1 MTDTADGSGRTRR
14 RNLKGSIGSR
24 AVFWLVL
31 LTVCGMVILPILYF
45 LTISFASNYE
55 AYQFPAKILP
65 TLSYQAGIRFNADTQ
80 NYTLLLRKGA
90 GYEAV
95 KTTVD
100 PSDLSLYLKSQLN
113 VMLSDSKIE
122 ALFLKAKGT
131 PGMIDTRLRKSF
143 FRNYVIFFILA
154 DGTMAALINSLEA
167 AGWTI
172 LISLLLGGSAGYI
185 LARFRFK
192 GRSKFSAT
200 LLVVRMFPAVS
211 LSLPLVVY
219 IMKMNLYDTPL
230 SLAIVYA
237 VPNIALTAWIT
248 SSIFKGISVELEEA
262 AMVFGATR
270 LRMMMTITFPL
281 AFPAIVASSLYAF
294 LAAWN
299 DSITA
304 LIMTNEHPTLA
315 LLVYRT
321 VGSSTIP
328 NLPAAGAVVLLIPS
342 LVFTFIIKDYINQL
356 WGGATI

>member
-1 MTDTADGSGRTRR
+1 MSG
-14 RNLKGSIGSR
+14 LKGGVVSK
-24 AVFWLVL
+24 ALFWLTLAAVG
-31 LTVCGMVILPILYF
+31 GMVLLPILYF
-45 LTISFASNYE
+45 ATISFASNYE
-55 AYQFPAKILP
+55 AYQFPARPLP
-65 TLSYQAGIRFNADTQ
+65 SLSYRAAIRGNPGDGT
-80 NYTLLLRKGA
+80 YTLLLKKG
-90 GYEAV
+90 GEFEAV
-95 KTTVD
+95 KTTAD
-100 PSDLSLYLKSQLN
+100 PLDLALYCKSQLN
-113 VMLSDSKIE
+113 VIVAE
-122 ALFLKAKGT
+122 ARVREYFRLADGSEG
-131 PGMIDTRLRKSF
+131 PAEIRLRKSF

-154 DGTMAALINSLEA
+154 DGTMAALGNSLKA

-172 LISLLLGGSAGYI
+172 LISLALGGTAGYV
-185 LARFRFK
+185 LARFRFR
-192 GRSKFSAT
+192 GRRAFGSA
-200 LLVVRMFPAVS
+200 LLLVRMFPAVS

-230 SLAIVYA
+230 SLAIVYS

-248 SSIFKGISVELEEA
+248 SSIFKGIGVELEEA

-270 LRMMMTITFPL
+270 LRTLATITLPL

-328 NLPAAGAVVLLIPS
+328 NLPAAGAIVLLIPS

-356 WGGATI
+356 WGGAKI

>member
-1 MTDTADGSGRTRR
+1 MSARKNKLWSRT
-14 RNLKGSIGSR
+14 
-24 AVFWLVL
+24 VFLLILV
-31 LTVCGMVILPILYF
+31 TVSSVVLLPILYF

-55 AYQFPAKILP
+55 AYQFPARVLP
-65 TLSYQAGIRFNADTQ
+65 NLAFSAQIRYNADAGT
-80 NYTLLLRKGA
+80 YTLLLKNGLN
-90 GYEAV
+90 YEAV
-95 KTTVD
+95 KTTAD
-100 PSDLSLYLKSQLN
+100 PTDFSQYAKSQLN
-113 VMLSDSKIE
+113 VIISPAS
-122 ALFLKAKGT
+122 AQVLFDKAKESNQ
-131 PGMIDTRLRKSF
+131 PLPVRLRKDF
-143 FRNYVIFFILA
+143 FRNYVVFFILA
-154 DGTMAALINSLEA
+154 EGTMRALFNSLKA

-172 LISLLLGGSAGYI
+172 LISLVLGGVTGYI
-185 LARFRFK
+185 LARYRFK
-192 GRSKFSAT
+192 FSNT
-200 LLVVRMFPAVS
+200 FSTSLLIVRMFPAVA

-219 IMKMNLYDTPL
+219 IVRMNLYDTPFA
-230 SLAIVYA
+230 LAIVYS

-270 LRMMMTITFPL
+270 VTTLFTITLPL

-304 LIMTNEHPTLA
+304 LIMTNNNPTLA

-342 LVFTFIIKDYINQL
+342 LIFTFIIKNYINQL
-356 WGGATI
+356 WGKVTL

>member
-1 MTDTADGSGRTRR
+1 MSGERR
-14 RNLKGSIGSR
+14 GVASR
-24 AVFWLVL
+24 AVFWLILVA
-31 LTVCGMVILPILYF
+31 VCGMVILPILYF

-55 AYQFPAKILP
+55 AYQFPARLLP
-65 TLSYQAGIRFNADTQ
+65 TLSYRAGIRFNPGAGD
-80 NYTLLLRKGA
+80 YTLLLRKGE

-95 KTTVD
+95 KTTAD
-100 PSDLSLYLKSQLN
+100 PSDLSLYLKGQLN
-113 VMLSDSKIE
+113 VIVSESDATGYFELAERTDGLAAI
-122 ALFLKAKGT
+122 
-131 PGMIDTRLRKSF
+131 RLRKSL

-154 DGTMAALINSLEA
+154 DGTMAALLNSLRA

-172 LISLLLGGSAGYI
+172 LISLSLGGSAGYI
-185 LARFRFK
+185 LARFPFR
-192 GRSKFSAT
+192 GRGAFSSG

-211 LSLPLVVY
+211 LSLPLVIY
-219 IMKMNLYDTPL
+219 IMRMNLYDTPL

-248 SSIFKGISVELEEA
+248 SSIFKGIGVELEEA

-270 LRMMMTITFPL
+270 LRMLATITFPL

-304 LIMTNEHPTLA
+304 LIMTNENPTLA

-328 NLPAAGAVVLLIPS
+328 NLPAAGAVVLLLPS
-342 LVFTFIIKDYINQL
+342 LAFTFIIKNYINQL

>member
-1 MTDTADGSGRTRR
+1 MRKLHGGPFS
-14 RNLKGSIGSR
+14 K
-24 AVFWLVL
+24 AVFYLILV
-31 LTVCGMVILPILYF
+31 TVAGMVLLPILYF

-55 AYQFPAKILP
+55 AYQFPAKLFP
-65 TLSYQAGIRFNADTQ
+65 TFSYTAELRYNGAKED
-80 NYTLLLRKGA
+80 YTLLLRKGTA
-90 GYEAV
+90 FEAV
-95 KTTVD
+95 KTTAD
-100 PSDLSLYLKSQLN
+100 PADFSLYCKSQLN
-113 VMLSDSKIE
+113 VLIPSGDVQKMFSRSKQNLGPLPI
-122 ALFLKAKGT
+122 K
-131 PGMIDTRLRKSF
+131 LRKDF
-143 FRNYVIFFILA
+143 FRNYVVFFILA
-154 DGTMAALINSLEA
+154 DGTMRALLNSLQA

-172 LISLLLGGSAGYI
+172 FISLLFGGVAGYI
-185 LARFRFK
+185 IARYKFR
-192 GRSKFSAT
+192 GRNGFSTT
-200 LLVVRMFPAVS
+200 LLVVRMFPAVA

-230 SLAIVYA
+230 SLAMVYA

-270 LRMMMTITFPL
+270 LKTLLTITFPL
-281 AFPAIVASSLYAF
+281 AFPAIIASSLYAF

-304 LIMTNEHPTLA
+304 LIMTNDNPTLA

-342 LVFTFIIKDYINQL
+342 LVFTFIIKNYINQL
-356 WGGATI
+356 WGSVTI

>member
-1 MTDTADGSGRTRR
+1 MRKPHGRPFA
-14 RNLKGSIGSR
+14 NV
-24 AVFWLVL
+24 VFWLIL
-31 LTVCGMVILPILYF
+31 ITVAGMVLLPILYF

-55 AYQFPAKILP
+55 AYQFPAKLFP
-65 TLSYQAGIRFNADTQ
+65 SFSYTAELRYNGEKED
-80 NYTLLLRKGA
+80 YTLLLRKGKDF
-90 GYEAV
+90 EAV
-95 KTTVD
+95 KTTAD
-100 PSDLSLYLKSQLN
+100 PTDFSLYCKSQLN
-113 VMLSDSKIE
+113 VLISAGDVQKLFSQSKQKSGSLPIQ
-122 ALFLKAKGT
+122 
-131 PGMIDTRLRKSF
+131 LRKNI
-143 FRNYVIFFILA
+143 FRNYIVFFILA
-154 DGTMAALINSLEA
+154 EGTMRALLNSLQA

-172 LISLLLGGSAGYI
+172 LISLSLGGITGYI
-185 LARFRFK
+185 IARYKFK
-192 GRSKFSAT
+192 GRNSFSTT
-200 LLVVRMFPAVS
+200 LLVVRMFPAVA

-270 LRMMMTITFPL
+270 LKTLLTITFPL
-281 AFPAIVASSLYAF
+281 AFPAIIASSLYSF

-304 LIMTNEHPTLA
+304 LIMTNNNPTLA

-342 LVFTFIIKDYINQL
+342 LVFTFIIKNYINQL
-356 WGGATI
+356 WGSVTI